1 MIYSYIFT
9 ICNSSNIF
17 LSNVRSTLNGKKSIY
32 KTARTWNKLQITKL
46 NLLELVRPKPQNF
59 ILEKFALSYVGG

>member
-17 LSNVRSTLNGKKSIY
+17 LSNVRSTLNGKKVYTRLRGLGISS
-32 KTARTWNKLQITKL
+32 RLQKL